1 MTMPQQKGAKRAKKV
16 LVRKRKLEE
25 RAREANFKK
34 LESQAD
40 QPTAFSKPETKK
52 EEKAAE

>member
-1 MTMPQQKGAKRAKKV
+1 MPQQKGAKRAKKV